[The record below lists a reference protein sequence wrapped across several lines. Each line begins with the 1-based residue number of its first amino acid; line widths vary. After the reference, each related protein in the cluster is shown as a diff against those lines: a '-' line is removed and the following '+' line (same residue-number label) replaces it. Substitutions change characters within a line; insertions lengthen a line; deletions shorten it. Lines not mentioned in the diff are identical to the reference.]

1 MHFISSFKS
10 SDIIVFELWPI
21 FTFNLADAAIAEYK
35 FDQSVGVP
43 WIIGKIQCVLV
54 GFLSAKIEL

>member
-1 MHFISSFKS
+1 M
-10 SDIIVFELWPI
+10 
-21 FTFNLADAAIAEYK
+21 AEYK

-54 GFLSAKIEL
+54 GFLSAKIELQADQIGVFLTRSLLEFS

>member
-1 MHFISSFKS
+1 MLPMTK
-10 SDIIVFELWPI
+10 
-21 FTFNLADAAIAEYK
+21 YK

-54 GFLSAKIEL
+54 GLFSAKMEL